1 MGSFPIVGVNEQQRR
16 GSLNRGEA
24 GLDEEGAK
32 LIVRGRLQVTVD
44 GPTFA
49 PASDA
54 ALVVLAG
61 GGSRDES
68 ARRLV
73 PGSDSLRDP
82 GTFLSNEALRKQ
94 PAPA

>member
-61 GGSRDES
+61 GGG
-68 ARRLV
+68 V
-73 PGSDSLRDP
+73 PR
-82 GTFLSNEALRKQ
+82 
-94 PAPA
+94 

>member
-24 GLDEEGAK
+24 GSEEGAK
-32 LIVRGRLQVTVD
+32 LIVCGRLQVTVD

-54 ALVVLAG
+54 VLVGSCRG
-61 GGSRDES
+61 GGRDES

-73 PGSDSLRDP
+73 PESDSLRDP
-82 GTFLSNEALRKQ
+82 GTFSNEALRKQ